1 VVIISM
7 QADKRL
13 EDANAPDRSK
23 IAIIS
28 SMLLTNS
35 DSARASVDSI
45 PPLLARV
52 SDAPDGG
59 GDDDDD
65 ITTHVYH
72 VRTADGRASW
82 RHSIDNES
90 LNRMLNEVAT
100 QLNVSALLPTGTR
113 SSLDVI
119 GSLFFSEERNSPG
132 ELPVDAHTFLPA
144 HLTVALA
151 ADLLQR
157 GGNLTNGLA
166 RILFS
171 KID

>member
-1 VVIISM
+1 LSIHFIASHIFLQV
-7 QADKRL
+7 DKRL

-45 PPLLARV
+45 PPLFMKA
-52 SDAPDGG
+52 SDEPDGG
-59 GDDDDD
+59 NGGDD

-82 RHSIDNES
+82 RHSIDDES

-100 QLNVSALLPTGTR
+100 QLNVAALLPNGTP
-113 SSLDVI
+113 V
-119 GSLFFSEERNSPG
+119 SPG
-132 ELPVDAHTFLPA
+132 P
-144 HLTVALA
+144 
-151 ADLLQR
+151 
-157 GGNLTNGLA
+157 
-166 RILFS
+166 
-171 KID
+171 